1 MNGRIK
7 KSFEN
12 KKWDA
17 KRKLST
23 QPKILREKL
32 EILGS
37 L

>member
-1 MNGRIK
+1 MAELK

-32 EILGS
+32 GISGS
-37 L
+37 LY